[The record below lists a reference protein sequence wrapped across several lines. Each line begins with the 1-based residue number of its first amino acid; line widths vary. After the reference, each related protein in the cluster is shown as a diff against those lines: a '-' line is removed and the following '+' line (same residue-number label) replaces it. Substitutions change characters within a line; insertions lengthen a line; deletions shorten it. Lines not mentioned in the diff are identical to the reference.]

1 MLPGNKPNPVP
12 TTPGITVHSQCCC
25 WRPPSP
31 RGRTKRSFATSN
43 QPHAKRIAPDIKT
56 RAAPKPERQHLQP
69 QLHCNANPT
78 SLQQSPA
85 VLRLVLKMEKNSPVC
100 QEKEKSKDEPQ
111 GVSTIFQVSLRVRGS
126 EDCGDAAGL
135 LGSVTIG

>member
-1 MLPGNKPNPVP
+1 M
-12 TTPGITVHSQCCC
+12 
-25 WRPPSP
+25 
-31 RGRTKRSFATSN
+31 
-43 QPHAKRIAPDIKT
+43 
-56 RAAPKPERQHLQP
+56 
-69 QLHCNANPT
+69 
-78 SLQQSPA
+78 
-85 VLRLVLKMEKNSPVC
+85 LRLVLKMEKNSPVC